1 MTEIQ
6 QSYANRAILKQQ
18 LVETIN
24 QSGLS
29 AFDIEFVLNSL
40 TQEAAALVRKEEQES
55 IEAYQKEAQEAQ
67 NGEEGSPVEEIPAED
82 ISVEE

>member
-67 NGEEGSPVEEIPAED
+67 SGDEDSPVEEIPAED